1 MIDVLLGENKT
12 LTTSLPAQGVVTLMN
27 QVAERRLVNHLLYAS
42 PVKRGNGVE
51 VIEDIVPVYNTE
63 VSIKLDR
70 EPERVYLAPQ
80 DRDIDF
86 DYTDGILTYTLD
98 KLECH
103 QMVVIE
109 Y

>member
-1 MIDVLLGENKT
+1 M
-12 LTTSLPAQGVVTLMN
+12 
-27 QVAERRLVNHLLYAS
+27 
-42 PVKRGNGVE
+42 KRGKGVE

-70 EPERVYLAPQ
+70 EPTRVYLAPQ

-86 DYTDGILTYTLD
+86 DYTDGILTYTLA

-103 QMVVIE
+103 QMVVID